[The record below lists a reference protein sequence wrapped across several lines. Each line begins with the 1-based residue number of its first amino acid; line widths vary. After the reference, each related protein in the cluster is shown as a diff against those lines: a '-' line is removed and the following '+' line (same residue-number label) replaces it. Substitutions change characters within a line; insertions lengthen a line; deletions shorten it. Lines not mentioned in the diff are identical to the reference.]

1 MNEES
6 HTLLV
11 LNKAVEPETESPARP
26 IAEQTEA
33 GLNIWVVFTSMDL
46 MLSAL
51 KEAGRLAGTLGARI
65 TILVPQI
72 VPFPVPLESPPV
84 LLDWNER
91 RFRLI
96 AEQSP
101 VETTVRIYLCRDRL
115 WTLESVLNSRSVV
128 VVGSRKTRWPTW
140 ERRLARRLRKRGHEV
155 IVAETE

>member
-11 LNKAVEPETESPARP
+11 LEKVVDPQAESPARP
-26 IAEQTEA
+26 IVEQTEA
-33 GLNIWVVFTSMDL
+33 GLTIWVVFTSMDL
-46 MLSAL
+46 TLSAL
-51 KEAGRLAGTLGARI
+51 EEAGRLAGALSARI

-72 VPFPVPLESPPV
+72 VPFPLPLESPPV

-91 RFRLI
+91 RFELI
-96 AEQSP
+96 ARQCP

-115 WTLESVLNSRSVV
+115 WTLESVLSPCSVV
-128 VVGSRKTRWPTW
+128 VVGSRKTLWPTW
-140 ERRLARRLRKRGHEV
+140 ERRLARRLRNRGHEV